1 MALTIECRQDRPRTR
16 VVRSRRIAVFA
27 ASVCLAMST
36 LVAATFAQ
44 QYQAD
49 EVDENAGKLKL
60 LAKECV
66 RNQAR
71 YAADRPRFNEFFE
84 KYYFP
89 AMTRFSP
96 DELGQMG
103 RMRDE
108 LFSQFLWPAVDEGMQ
123 RDLTQLALAKLQ
135 PVERNKGK
143 SYHPAVRYNAIL
155 ILGMLDSAY
164 PKAGQKEVPLKEA
177 TAELTLIVNAAADG
191 KRVPPFLVVGAL
203 VGLQRHAQL
212 IDNLDRTT
220 AETIPAAVLKLV
232 GKDVALPETDA
243 KVAEWIRLQ
252 AADILSKL
260 GNPGANGEV
269 VAAFQKLVAG
279 ETTPKMSLDGRLQV
293 AAMLDR
299 LKLEGAKIDAK
310 AMADSVLELS
320 LTAADDEAKEAKS
333 FTDMQIA
340 SGGFGFGIGSSAGG
354 KKSRVKY
361 DPNTQEATLD
371 KRVLLARLTDLQT
384 GLKAF
389 KGAAPVDK
397 QPTFDAVLA
406 AIGSVLTK
414 AQGNETDIGVTAAVE
429 DMAKAVREAVKPG
442 SASPDSGDENIF

>member
-1 MALTIECRQDRPRTR
+1 MAHDMECRTDNCQRFLVHCRR
-16 VVRSRRIAVFA
+16 VAVFA
-27 ASVCLAMST
+27 AIVCVSLIPLST
-36 LVAATFAQ
+36 AAVAQ

-49 EVDENAGKLKL
+49 DLDENAGKLKL

-66 RNQAR
+66 RSQQR
-71 YAADRPRFNEFFE
+71 YLSDKPRFIEFFE

-108 LFSQFLWPAVDEGMQ
+108 LFSQFLWPAVDENMQ
-123 RDLTQLALAKLQ
+123 RELTQLAFAKLQ

-143 SYHPAVRYNAIL
+143 NYHPAVRYNAIL
-155 ILGMLDSAY
+155 ILGMLDSVY
-164 PKAGQKEVPLKEA
+164 PGAGQKEVPLKEA
-177 TAELTLIVNAAADG
+177 TAEMTLIVNAAGDG

-203 VGLQRHAQL
+203 IGLQRHAQL
-212 IDNLDRTT
+212 IENLDRAT
-220 AETIPAAVLKLV
+220 AESIPAAVLKLA
-232 GKDVALPETDA
+232 GKDVTLPETDA

-252 AADILSKL
+252 AAEVLTKL

-269 VAAFQKLVAG
+269 VAAFQKMIAG

-293 AAMLDR
+293 AAMLGR

-310 AMADSVLELS
+310 TTAEAVLELA
-320 LTAADDEAKEAKS
+320 LTVADDEAKEAKS
-333 FTDMQIA
+333 FTDIQIQ
-340 SGGFGFGIGSSAGG
+340 SGGFGFGAGSSG
-354 KKSRVKY
+354 KKSRVKF
-361 DPNTQEATLD
+361 DPNTQEVTLD
-371 KRVLLARLTDLQT
+371 KRILLTRLTDLQA
-384 GLKAF
+384 GLNALKTV
-389 KGAAPVDK
+389 APADK

-406 AIGSVLTK
+406 AVNPVLTA
-414 AQGNETDIGVTAAVE
+414 AQGNETDIGITSAVE

-442 SASPDSGDENIF
+442 STPPDAGDENIF